1 MLESIEKI
9 KEFIDSTASLSGL
22 GTIDSSILLKF
33 DAFLFLSPFS
43 TTALIFF
50 IYAIASHAL
59 TIASNENT
67 TSLPHESIK
76 KLDNGLSAAIS
87 GCLIAFD
94 CAYNNKRFSS
104 CYEMVIVITD
114 SDSCRKHGSRKR
126 SHCFQHRTKVHL
138 TIHE

>member
-1 MLESIEKI
+1 MGLEI
-9 KEFIDSTASLSGL
+9 KDIKHGNGSVAKEVEE
-22 GTIDSSILLKF
+22 TIYEHFGKRKVGVRVVG
-33 DAFLFLSPFS
+33 
-43 TTALIFF
+43 
-50 IYAIASHAL
+50 YEGK
-59 TIASNENT
+59 ENT
-67 TSLPHESIK
+67 ESIK

-126 SHCFQHRTKVHL
+126 ISLLDKMTMNNNYKITKFAAFENKKIVAVFVKKN
-138 TIHE
+138 